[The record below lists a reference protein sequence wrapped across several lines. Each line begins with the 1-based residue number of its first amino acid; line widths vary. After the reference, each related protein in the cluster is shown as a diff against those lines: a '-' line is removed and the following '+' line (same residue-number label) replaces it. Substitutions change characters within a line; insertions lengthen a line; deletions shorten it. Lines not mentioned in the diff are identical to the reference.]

1 MAGLEGLKKRQEF
14 QRVYAQGWKV
24 VGRYVAVFALV
35 RDCGGSRL
43 GITAT
48 RKLGGAVV
56 RNRCRRRIREMVQ
69 KLRETLVVRGW
80 DVVVNVRSGCENAPW
95 LALQE
100 DFLQC
105 MRRVERRM
113 QRDSL

>member
-1 MAGLEGLKKRQEF
+1 MVSLQGLKKRQEF
-14 QRVYAQGWKV
+14 QRVYAHGAKV
-24 VGRYVAVFALV
+24 VGQYVAFFALA
-35 RDCGGSRL
+35 RGFGESRL

-56 RNRCRRRIREMVQ
+56 RNRCRRRIREAVRRQ
-69 KLRETLVVRGW
+69 REALVERGW
-80 DVVVNVRSGCENAPW
+80 DVVVNVRSGCQDAPW

-100 DFLQC
+100 DILQC

-113 QRDSL
+113 QRDGS